1 MGENGAGDVLR
12 VIPLGGLGEIGL
24 NLLVL
29 EYGDAAIAIDCGVMF
44 PDEQMLGVDVAIP
57 DVTYL
62 RSLGARFRGI
72 FLTHGHE
79 DHIGALPYVLAEWA
93 VPVWG
98 TPLTIG
104 FVRER
109 LRERGVRAT
118 LGTFGGPRATGSR
131 GEGASEP
138 CTVGPFSVEP
148 FAMTHSIP
156 DSVGLAIRTP
166 VGTVVHTG
174 DFKIDQ
180 TPLDGR
186 LPDLARLA
194 ELGEEGVLLL
204 MSDSTNVEHEGVTAS
219 ERTVGAYFEQ
229 IFRQASGRVV
239 VTTFSSHIHRMQQ
252 AVDAAVR
259 YGRKVALVGRSLL
272 SHVAVARDLDLLHV
286 PDGTL
291 VDLAAARDLPRERVA
306 LITAGSQ
313 AEAASALV
321 RIAMDAHKQ
330 VTLEPGDTVVLSSRI
345 IPGNERAIASLVN
358 HLYRRGAIVHYGRT
372 TPVHVSGHAAQ
383 EELKLVLNLVRPR
396 HFVPVHGEY
405 RHLVRHVRLAVEV
418 GVPAAACHLLED
430 GDVLELDGAEA
441 RRADRVTAGRVF
453 VDGKGM
459 GDVADEVLRDRRH
472 LSADGLV
479 LAVLAVHQQTGE
491 IVAGPDLVSRGV
503 LAEEASPEVLEQ
515 AKGAVLEAVQAINPE
530 SRTDPAAVQEEV
542 RRALRRYFKRFDRRP
557 VILPFVM
564 EM

>member
-1 MGENGAGDVLR
+1 MSAGNAAAAPLR

-29 EYGDAAIAIDCGVMF
+29 EYGDTAIAVDCGVMF
-44 PDEQMLGVDVAIP
+44 PDEQMPGIDVAIP

-62 RSLGARFRGI
+62 RSLGDRFRAI

-79 DHIGALPYVLAEWA
+79 DHIGALPYVLGEHR

-98 TPLTIG
+98 TPLTLG

-109 LRERGVRAT
+109 LREHGISAT
-118 LGTFGGPRATGSR
+118 LATYDRA
-131 GEGASEP
+131 P
-138 CTVGPFSVEP
+138 CRVGPFAVEP

-166 VGTVVHTG
+166 VGTIVHTG
-174 DFKIDQ
+174 DFKLDQ

-186 LPDLARLA
+186 LPDIGRLA
-194 ELGEEGVLLL
+194 ELGAEGVLLL
-204 MSDSTNVEHEGVTAS
+204 FSDSTNVEQAGITPS
-219 ERTVGAYFEQ
+219 ERSVGPELEA
-229 IFRQASGRVV
+229 IFRQAKGRVL

-252 AVDAAVR
+252 VVNIAR
-259 YGRKVALVGRSLL
+259 RFGRRIALVGRSLV
-272 SHVAVARDLDLLHV
+272 SHVGVARDLGLIDV
-286 PDGTL
+286 PEGAL
-291 VDLAAARDLPRERVA
+291 VDLADARDLPPERVA

-321 RIAMDAHKQ
+321 RIAMDDHKL
-330 VTLEPGDTVVLSSRI
+330 VRLAPGDVVVLSSRI
-345 IPGNERAIASLVN
+345 IPGNERAISSLVN
-358 HLYRRGAIVHYGRT
+358 HLYRRGAVVYYDRVAR
-372 TPVHVSGHAAQ
+372 VHVSGHASQ

-405 RHLVRHVRLAVEV
+405 RHLVRHLRLATEV
-418 GVPAAACHLLED
+418 GIPAERCHLLED
-430 GDVLELDGAEA
+430 GDVLEIDRDGA

-453 VDGKGM
+453 VDGKGI
-459 GDVADEVLRDRRH
+459 GEVEGVVLRDRRH
-472 LSADGLV
+472 LSQDGLV
-479 LAVLAVHQQTGE
+479 LAVLAIHQRSGE

-503 LAEEASPEVLEQ
+503 VGEEASPEVLE
-515 AKGAVLEAVQAINPE
+515 AARGAVMEALAGINPE
-530 SRTDPAAVQEEV
+530 ARTDPLEVKEEV
-542 RRALRRYFKRFDRRP
+542 HRALRRYFKRLDRRP

>member
-1 MGENGAGDVLR
+1 MSGGNGAGAPLR

-29 EYGDAAIAIDCGVMF
+29 EHGDTAIAIDCGVMF
-44 PDEQMLGVDVAIP
+44 PDAEMPGIDVAIP

-62 RSLGARFRGI
+62 RGLGARFRAI

-79 DHIGALPYVLAEWA
+79 DHIGALPYVLGDQP
-93 VPVWG
+93 VPVYG
-98 TPLTIG
+98 TPLTLG

-109 LRERGVRAT
+109 LREHGIAAT
-118 LGTFGGPRATGSR
+118 LALY
-131 GEGASEP
+131 GAAP
-138 CTVGPFSVEP
+138 CRVGPFSLEP

-174 DFKIDQ
+174 DFKLDQ

-186 LPDLARLA
+186 LPDVARLA
-194 ELGEEGVLLL
+194 ALGAEGVALLF
-204 MSDSTNVEHEGVTAS
+204 SDSTNVEHAGVTPS
-219 ERTVGAYFEQ
+219 ERSVGAELEV
-229 IFRQASGRVV
+229 IFRQATGRVL

-252 AVDAAVR
+252 VIDLAVR
-259 YGRKVALVGRSLL
+259 FGRKVALVGRSLV
-272 SHVAVARDLDLLHV
+272 SHVGVARELDLLRL

-291 VDLAAARDLPRERVA
+291 VDLAQARDLPRERVT
-306 LITAGSQ
+306 LLTAGSQ

-321 RIAMDAHKQ
+321 RIAMDDHKL
-330 VTLEPGDTVVLSSRI
+330 VTLEPGDVVVLSSRI
-345 IPGNERAIASLVN
+345 IPGNERAISSLVN
-358 HLYRRGAIVHYGRT
+358 HLYRRGAVVYYDRT
-372 TPVHVSGHAAQ
+372 ARVHVSGHASQ

-405 RHLVRHVRLAVEV
+405 RHLVRHQRLAREV
-418 GVPAAACHLLED
+418 GIPAEGCHLLED
-430 GDVLELDGAEA
+430 GDVLELDDAGA
-441 RRADRVTAGRVF
+441 RRAERVTAGRVF

-459 GDVADEVLRDRRH
+459 GEVEDVVLRDRRH
-472 LSADGLV
+472 LSEDGLV
-479 LAVLAVHQQTGE
+479 LAVLAVHQQSGE

-503 LAEEASPEVLEQ
+503 VGEEAGPEVLE
-515 AKGAVLEAVQAINPE
+515 AARGAVTEALAALNPE
-530 SRTDPAAVQEEV
+530 SRTDPAQVKEEV
-542 RRALRRYFKRFDRRP
+542 RRALRRYFKRFGRRP
-557 VILPFVM
+557 VILPVVM

>member
-1 MGENGAGDVLR
+1 MTALR

-29 EYGDAAIAIDCGVMF
+29 EHGDTAIAVDCGVMF
-44 PDEQMLGVDVAIP
+44 PDEQMLGIDVAIP
-57 DVTYL
+57 DITYL
-62 RSLGARFRGI
+62 RGLGDRFRAV

-79 DHIGALPYVLAEWA
+79 DHIGALPYVLAERP
-93 VPVWG
+93 VPVYG
-98 TPLTIG
+98 SPLTLG

-109 LRERGVRAT
+109 LREHGVQAT
-118 LGTFGGPRATGSR
+118 LVPYGREACG
-131 GEGASEP
+131 
-138 CTVGPFSVEP
+138 VGPFAVEP

-166 VGTVVHTG
+166 AGVVLHTG
-174 DFKIDQ
+174 DFKLDQ

-194 ELGEEGVLLL
+194 DLGAEGVELLL
-204 MSDSTNVEHEGVTAS
+204 SDSTNVEHAGTTPS
-219 ERTVGAYFEQ
+219 ERTVGAALEA
-229 IFRQASGRVV
+229 IFRQASGRVL

-252 AVDAAVR
+252 VFDLAVR
-259 YGRKVALVGRSLL
+259 FGRKVALVGRSLV

-291 VDLAAARDLPRERVA
+291 VDLGAARDLPREHTA

-345 IPGNERAIASLVN
+345 IPGNERAISSLVN
-358 HLYRRGAIVHYGRT
+358 HLYRRGAIVYYDRVA
-372 TPVHVSGHAAQ
+372 PVHVSGHASQ

-405 RHLVRHVRLAVEV
+405 RHLVRHIRLAGEV
-418 GVPAAACHLLED
+418 GIPAERCYLLED
-430 GDVLELDGAEA
+430 GDVLELEGGSA
-441 RRADRVTAGRVF
+441 RRAERVTAGRVF
-453 VDGKGM
+453 VDGKGV
-459 GDVADEVLRDRRH
+459 GDVGDVVLRDRRH
-472 LSADGLV
+472 LSEDGLV
-479 LAVLAVHQQTGE
+479 LAVLAIHQQSGD

-503 LAEEASPEVLEQ
+503 VGEEASPEFLER
-515 AKGAVLEAVQAINPE
+515 AREAVLDALAGINPE
-530 SRTDPAAVQEEV
+530 SRTDPVEVKEEV
-542 RRALRRYFKRFDRRP
+542 RRALRRYFKRFERRP

>member
-1 MGENGAGDVLR
+1 MSAEPVLR

-29 EYGDAAIAIDCGVMF
+29 ECADAAIAVDCGVMF

-57 DVTYL
+57 DVSYL
-62 RSLGARFRGI
+62 RALGPRFRAM

-79 DHIGALPYVLAEWA
+79 DHIGALPHVLRELP
-93 VPVWG
+93 VPVYG
-98 TPLTIG
+98 TPLTLG

-109 LRERGVRAT
+109 LRESGLAAA
-118 LGTFGGPRATGSR
+118 LAPYGP
-131 GEGASEP
+131 EP
-138 CTVGPFSVEP
+138 CHVGPFVVEP
-148 FAMTHSIP
+148 FAVTHSIP

-174 DFKIDQ
+174 DFKLDQ

-186 LPDLARLA
+186 LPDLGRLA
-194 ELGEEGVLLL
+194 ELGAAGVLLL
-204 MSDSTNVEHEGVTAS
+204 LSDSTNAEHPGFTPS
-219 ERTVGAYFEQ
+219 ERTVGVYFER
-229 IFRQASGRVV
+229 IFREATGRVL

-252 AVDAAVR
+252 VIDLAVR
-259 YGRKVALVGRSLL
+259 FGRRVALVGRSL
-272 SHVAVARDLDLLHV
+272 VAHAGVARDLGLLRV

-291 VDLAAARDLPRERVA
+291 VDPGVARALPPQEIA
-306 LITAGSQ
+306 YLTAGSQ

-330 VTLEPGDTVVLSSRI
+330 VALDPGDTVVLSSRI

-358 HLYRRGAIVHYGRT
+358 HLYRRGAVVYYDRIA
-372 TPVHVSGHAAQ
+372 PVHVSGHAAQ

-405 RHLVRHVRLAVEV
+405 RHLVRHLRLAAEV
-418 GVPAAACHLLED
+418 GIPAERCHLLED
-430 GDVLELDGAEA
+430 GDVLELDASGA
-441 RRADRVTAGRVF
+441 RRGERVTAGRVF
-453 VDGKGM
+453 VDGKGI
-459 GDVADEVLRDRRH
+459 GDVEDVVLRDRRH
-472 LSADGLV
+472 LSEDGFV
-479 LAVLAVHQQTGE
+479 LAVLAVAQQSGE

-503 LAEEASPEVLEQ
+503 VAEKASAEVLDG
-515 AKGAVLEAVQAINPE
+515 ARDAVLSALASVNPE
-530 SRTDPAAVQEEV
+530 SRTDPAEVKDEV
-542 RRALRRYFKRFDRRP
+542 RRALKRYFKRLARRP
-557 VILPFVM
+557 VILPFVL